1 MAPITTSVVPLMALL
16 LGPTSAFVTPG
27 GGASSWSLAS
37 PQHAV
42 RSSTSAVTT
51 RHNARRPSSARP
63 TSSLRMVSEVAEQ
76 KAAKLRETAAAFRA
90 QAAELEA
97 RQEQERRDNAKRSFN
112 TFDSNKDGSVDI
124 AELKAGLE
132 GPLRRSFTKT
142 LQARMGRKPSKEEVS
157 RGSRPESGSGG
168 VGAYSS
174 VVDERFCCLLAG
186 IGMVACLCCCCPR
199 VSRVWLHNRW
209 DILDCFSMLALVR
222 MIV

>member
-16 LGPTSAFVTPG
+16 LGPTNAFVTPG

-42 RSSTSAVTT
+42 RSSTSAVIT
-51 RHNARRPSSARP
+51 RHNARRPSTP
-63 TSSLRMVSEVAEQ
+63 TSSLRMVSEVAEE

-97 RQEQERRDNAKRSFN
+97 RQEQERRENAKRSFN
-112 TFDSNKDGSVDI
+112 TFDSNQDGSVDI

-157 RGSRPESGSGG
+157 
-168 VGAYSS
+168 
-174 VVDERFCCLLAG
+174 
-186 IGMVACLCCCCPR
+186 
-199 VSRVWLHNRW
+199 
-209 DILDCFSMLALVR
+209 
-222 MIV
+222 